1 MLSNN
6 RRDTDEGEE
15 VSGANTLP
23 LRGADDGARKTGY
36 VRYLE
41 IRAAHAPGAPRHLRL
56 CRKRRIRQHTSADVS
71 IRQHTSEP
79 ATDIPRF
86 ALHMRQEPPATCGS
100 AGERPLISR
109 SRIHM

>member
-15 VSGANTLP
+15 VDGANTLP

-36 VRYLE
+36 RYLE
-41 IRAAHAPGAPRHLRL
+41 IRRAIAPGAPRHLRL
-56 CRKRRIRQHTSADVS
+56 CRKRRIRQHTSAYGS

-79 ATDIPRF
+79 VTDIPRF

-100 AGERPLISR
+100 GGERPLISR